1 MRSFTKWYFV
11 ISTSIVL
18 IVLLLVVFDCVIY
31 GVTGSFCVLPALNT
45 LRFESIED
53 AWSYVEKLP
62 NWGEGH
68 FFQTYAVPFA
78 LSFGI
83 TNGFLACIAYRVHL
97 LNSKRL
103 LIVVLFTCCLTL
115 CLYIIYRVSIAG
127 SVSEKYIR
135 RMIFI

>member
-1 MRSFTKWYFV
+1 MRSFTKRYFV

-18 IVLLLVVFDCVIY
+18 IVLLLAVFDCVIY

-62 NWGEGH
+62 YWGEGH

-78 LSFGI
+78 FTFGI
-83 TNGFLACIAYRVHL
+83 TNGLLACIAYRVHL
-97 LNSKRL
+97 FDSKRL
-103 LIVVLFTCCLTL
+103 LIVILITCCLAI

-135 RMIFI
+135 RMISI